1 MNRLCLTGLLIL
13 IFQES
18 LSALTLS
25 SPLPCEAR
33 PVQKNLIKTFNSR
46 DYAID
51 ALRVKSAREAC
62 LVEKHEFTNGYL
74 VLGCTFINGQH
85 KDLYFSPEFMTLQ
98 SREETLIL
106 ELDSNTTLSFKDV
119 TSKKTFI
126 KLIESIVTLY
136 YTTKEETKNSFNAFD
151 PDNPFTS
158 TLKILQNITT
168 IAPKQDRVVKNPDQI
183 IFDFQKNFNVY
194 SESFTCPDYLK
205 DPDADIDQFAHDF
218 FDTANESL
226 SNLESFSLRNLTDI
240 VKVISFHCLSDKNL
254 LNRMTRFLSP
264 DNHILNSWMIK
275 KDILLSDSLI
285 ENFRHITSGEAVLTG
300 LRNENDLLYLS
311 EIRQNLTDHKWPGQS
326 PECYCHGRSP
336 GEQARIRVFFYF
348 LKLKTLP
355 GFGEPFIHTITNEE
369 SGPDL
374 QKSALDFDH
383 YGRFAQA
390 GSSMKDYL
398 KLEKKIQT
406 SGKDM
411 VVSRYD
417 QLVSHALWSVNLRE
431 YFKDVLEDLDEVP
444 GADFSGLSVLLN
456 LDETMEL

>member
-1 MNRLCLTGLLIL
+1 MNRIYLTGLLLL
-13 IFQES
+13 IFQET

-33 PVQKNLIKTFNSR
+33 SLQKNLIQTFNSQN
-46 DYAID
+46 YAID
-51 ALRVKSAREAC
+51 ALRIKSAREAC
-62 LVEKHEFTNGYL
+62 LVEKHEFTNGHL
-74 VLGCTFINGQH
+74 VLSCAFINGQH

-98 SREETLIL
+98 SHKETLIL
-106 ELDSNTTLSFKDV
+106 ELDSNTTLSFKDE
-119 TSKKTFI
+119 TSKKTFV
-126 KLIESIVTLY
+126 KQIESIVTLY
-136 YTTKEETKNSFNAFD
+136 YTTKEENKNSFNAFD

-158 TLKILQNITT
+158 TLKLLQNITF
-168 IAPKQDRVVKNPDQI
+168 IALEQDMVAKHPDQI

-194 SESFTCPDYLK
+194 SDSYIYPDYLK

-240 VKVISFHCLSDKNL
+240 IKVISFHCLSDKNL

-275 KDILLSDSLI
+275 KDILQSDSLI
-285 ENFRHITSGEAVLTG
+285 ENFRHLNSGEAVLTG

-336 GEQARIRVFFYF
+336 GDQARIRVFFYF

-374 QKSALDFDH
+374 QKSNLDFDH

-398 KLEKKIQT
+398 KLEKKVQL
-406 SGKDM
+406 SENEQ
-411 VVSRYD
+411 VLNRYA
-417 QLVSHALWSVNLRE
+417 QLISHALWSINLRE
-431 YFKDVLEDLDEVP
+431 YFKDVLEDLDRAP

-456 LDETMEL
+456 LDETMEF